1 MRKSMILPV
10 LLLGFLLTACGG
22 EEAGSGRNSFW
33 DELGVEETE
42 TVLVVDGRE
51 IPAWR
56 YVWWLAGGCSAME
69 DACAAGGLAL
79 DWDTPLEEGTLGEYV
94 QRQALE
100 DTVLYATVEG
110 WAETR
115 NIMLTGEPAGDTI
128 PQGAL
133 PLEDWQRQELEWV
146 GLLYGELCALAAR
159 PDSPLLTEADLAGFA
174 DAGDYLT
181 VDRIAFPAGAERETA
196 RRQAEEAF
204 ARLNNAGDKAA
215 VFEAL
220 SAGDGSA
227 EPVTIQV
234 GDGTLD
240 GVLESGAAALEPGQH
255 SGILETEEGFWILR
269 RLAPDRV
276 ALAPLWLEQEL
287 LHAAEAAEVMERE
300 GFQKLTVSAVSA
312 VISGVRQG

>member
-10 LLLGFLLTACGG
+10 LLLSLLLTACGG
-22 EEAGSGRNSFW
+22 GEAGGGRNSFW

-42 TVLVVDGRE
+42 AVLVVDGRQ

-56 YVWWLAGGCSAME
+56 YVWWLANGCIAME

-79 DWDTPLEEGTLGEYV
+79 DWDTPMEEGTLGEYV

-100 DTVLYATVEG
+100 DTVLYATVEC

-115 NIMLTGEPAGDTI
+115 NIMLTEEPAGETI

-133 PLEDWQRQELEWV
+133 PLEDWQCQELERV
-146 GLLYGELCALAAR
+146 GLLYRELCALAAK
-159 PDSPLLTEADLAGFA
+159 PDSPLLTDAALAAFVE
-174 DAGDYLT
+174 AGDYLT
-181 VDRIAFPAGAERETA
+181 VDRITFPAGEERETA

-204 ARLNNAGDKAA
+204 ARLNSAGDKAA
-215 VFEAL
+215 IFEAL

-227 EPVTIQV
+227 ETVTIQV
-234 GDGTLD
+234 GDGTLH

-269 RLAPDRV
+269 RLAPDRA

-287 LHAAEAAEVMERE
+287 LRAAEAAEVIEQE
-300 GFQKLTVSAVSA
+300 NFSKVTASAVAAAISA
-312 VISGVRQG
+312 MRQA